1 MVLCAGFEGN
11 DALTYFSLPEM
22 LHLFG
27 FQVESAYCGNFGKSY
42 SVTQGCKMSLTG
54 LRRSWKTQQES
65 ILVLSHHHFLLW
77 IKQTCRDFPG
87 GPMVNNLLASVA
99 DKVWSLVR
107 EDPTGHRA
115 TSAHNHCCL
124 ARAHALQQEKPPQWE
139 AHAPQP
145 ESSPCFLQL
154 EKVCSNKDPV

>member
-11 DALTYFSLPEM
+11 DVLTYFSLPEM

-77 IKQTCRDFPG
+77 IKQTCRDFLG
-87 GPMVNNLLASVA
+87 GPIVKNLLASVA
-99 DKVWSLVR
+99 DKGLIPGPGRS
-107 EDPTGHRA
+107 HRPKG
-115 TSAHNHCCL
+115 N
-124 ARAHALQQEKPPQWE
+124 
-139 AHAPQP
+139 
-145 ESSPCFLQL
+145 
-154 EKVCSNKDPV
+154 